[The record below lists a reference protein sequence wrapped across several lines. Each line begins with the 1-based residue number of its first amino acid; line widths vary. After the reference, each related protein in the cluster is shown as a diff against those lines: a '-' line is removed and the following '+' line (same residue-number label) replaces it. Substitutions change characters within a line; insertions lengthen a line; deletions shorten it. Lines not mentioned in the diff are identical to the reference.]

1 VRQLE
6 TGKAIG
12 LPVAVRISGD
22 DAARLRAEAERV
34 KDIFRESPLTTRVRD
49 DWGDESFTVRLR
61 TDPDRAN
68 LAGVSNYDVAAASA
82 TAISGQRVTT
92 LREGDKQIPVA
103 ARLRMEERAQLADIN
118 NLYVY
123 SSQGA
128 GRVPL
133 GVVSSVE
140 HEMQTEK
147 LRRRNQFRT
156 ITVSCFPRDGA
167 LPSEVMSASREKL
180 NAFAAALPPGYKM
193 EIGGEE
199 EEQVK
204 GFKNLAVV
212 LLISI
217 VAIFLALVFQFKHA
231 IKPLIV
237 FAAIPFGMVGALAA
251 LWVMGS
257 PFGFMAFLGCVSL
270 VGVIVRLES
279 GKTVAGAALLY
290 AVGRQSNADLL
301 KLEAAGVPLD
311 NRGRISVNEHFQT
324 AIPHIYA
331 AGDVIGF
338 PALAATSME
347 QGRLAACHMFGA
359 HSTNSASPLPY
370 GVYTIPEI
378 SMIGKTERQLTEEK
392 IPYEVGIARY
402 EELAR
407 GQILGDQTGR
417 LKLLFDPRNLKLL
430 GIHII
435 GEGATELV
443 HIGQAIMN
451 TGATIE
457 YFRDT
462 VFNYP
467 TLAEAYKVAALNG
480 LNKLR
485 N

>member
-1 VRQLE
+1 MDKATYDLVIIGSGPAGQKGAIAAAKL
-6 TGKAIG
+6 GKK
-12 LPVAVRISGD
+12 VAVI
-22 DAARLRAEAERV
+22 
-34 KDIFRESPLTTRVRD
+34 
-49 DWGDESFTVRLR
+49 
-61 TDPDRAN
+61 DRKGMIG
-68 LAGVSNYDVAAASA
+68 GVSLHTGTIPSK
-82 TAISGQRVTT
+82 T
-92 LREGDKQIPVA
+92 LREAVLYMTGFRQRAFYGSDYSLKEKVSKEDLSARVRTVLERELEVVRHQFRRNEVTVIQGSACFLDPHTIVAPTDAGDVLLSAEKILIACGTRPARDPMIPFDGQTVIDA
-103 ARLRMEERAQLADIN
+103 GELESLAEIPKDLI
-118 NLYVY
+118 VV
-123 SSQGA
+123 GA
-128 GRVPL
+128 GVIGIEYASMCAALEVRVTVIEQRAEILDFVDREIVEHLQYHLRDL
-133 GVVSSVE
+133 GVIFRFGEKVLSVE
-140 HEMQTEK
+140 K
-147 LRRRNQFRT
+147 
-156 ITVSCFPRDGA
+156 D
-167 LPSEVMSASREKL
+167 SR
-180 NAFAAALPPGYKM
+180 G
-193 EIGGEE
+193 
-199 EEQVK
+199 
-204 GFKNLAVV
+204 AVV
-212 LLISI
+212 
-217 VAIFLALVFQFKHA
+217 AT
-231 IKPLIV
+231 
-237 FAAIPFGMVGALAA
+237 
-251 LWVMGS
+251 
-257 PFGFMAFLGCVSL
+257 
-270 VGVIVRLES
+270 LES

-301 KLEAAGVPLD
+301 NLEAAGVPLD
-311 NRGRISVNEHFQT
+311 KRGRIGVNEHFQT

-417 LKLLFDPRNLKLL
+417 LKLLFDPRDLKLL

>member
-1 VRQLE
+1 MDKATYDLVVIGSGPAGQKGAIAATKL
-6 TGKAIG
+6 GKK
-12 LPVAVRISGD
+12 VAVI
-22 DAARLRAEAERV
+22 
-34 KDIFRESPLTTRVRD
+34 
-49 DWGDESFTVRLR
+49 
-61 TDPDRAN
+61 DRKGMIG
-68 LAGVSNYDVAAASA
+68 GVSLHTGTIPSK
-82 TAISGQRVTT
+82 T
-92 LREGDKQIPVA
+92 LREAVMYMTGFRQRAFYGSDYSLKEKVSKEDLSARVRTVLERELEVVRHQFRRNEVTVIQGSARFLDPHTIVAPTDAGDTLLSAEKILIACGTRPARDPMIPFDGQTVIDA
-103 ARLRMEERAQLADIN
+103 GELESLAEIPKDLI
-118 NLYVY
+118 VV
-123 SSQGA
+123 GA
-128 GRVPL
+128 GVIGIEYASMCAALEVRVTVVEQRPEILDFVDREIVEHLQYHLRDL
-133 GVVSSVE
+133 GVIFRLGEKVLSVE
-140 HEMQTEK
+140 K
-147 LRRRNQFRT
+147 
-156 ITVSCFPRDGA
+156 D
-167 LPSEVMSASREKL
+167 SR
-180 NAFAAALPPGYKM
+180 G
-193 EIGGEE
+193 
-199 EEQVK
+199 
-204 GFKNLAVV
+204 AVV
-212 LLISI
+212 
-217 VAIFLALVFQFKHA
+217 AT
-231 IKPLIV
+231 
-237 FAAIPFGMVGALAA
+237 
-251 LWVMGS
+251 
-257 PFGFMAFLGCVSL
+257 
-270 VGVIVRLES
+270 LES

-301 KLEAAGVPLD
+301 NLEAAGVPLD
-311 NRGRISVNEHFQT
+311 NRARIGVNEHFQT

>member
-1 VRQLE
+1 MDKATYDMVVIGSGPAGQKGAIAAAKL
-6 TGKAIG
+6 GKK
-12 LPVAVRISGD
+12 VAVI
-22 DAARLRAEAERV
+22 
-34 KDIFRESPLTTRVRD
+34 
-49 DWGDESFTVRLR
+49 
-61 TDPDRAN
+61 DRKGMIG
-68 LAGVSNYDVAAASA
+68 GVSLHTGTIPSK
-82 TAISGQRVTT
+82 T
-92 LREGDKQIPVA
+92 LREAVMYMTGFRQRAFYGSGYSLKERVSKEDLSDRVRAVLERELEVVRHQFRRNDVTVIQGGASFLDPHTIVAPNDAGDALLSAEKILIACGTRPARDPMIPFDGQTVIDA
-103 ARLRMEERAQLADIN
+103 GELERLADIPKD
-118 NLYVY
+118 LIVV
-123 SSQGA
+123 GA
-128 GRVPL
+128 GVIGIEYASMCAAL
-133 GVVSSVE
+133 GVRVTLIEQRAEMLDFVDREIAEQLQYHLRNLGVIFRFGEKVLSVE
-140 HEMQTEK
+140 K
-147 LRRRNQFRT
+147 DRR
-156 ITVSCFPRDGA
+156 G
-167 LPSEVMSASREKL
+167 
-180 NAFAAALPPGYKM
+180 
-193 EIGGEE
+193 
-199 EEQVK
+199 
-204 GFKNLAVV
+204 AVV
-212 LLISI
+212 
-217 VAIFLALVFQFKHA
+217 A
-231 IKPLIV
+231 
-237 FAAIPFGMVGALAA
+237 M
-251 LWVMGS
+251 
-257 PFGFMAFLGCVSL
+257 
-270 VGVIVRLES
+270 LES
-279 GKTVAGAALLY
+279 GKTVSGAALLY

-301 KLEAAGVPLD
+301 NLDAAGVPID
-311 NRGRISVNEHFQT
+311 KRGRIDVNEHFQT

-359 HSTNSASPLPY
+359 PATNTASPLPY

-378 SMIGKTERQLTEEK
+378 SMIGRTERQLTEGK

-417 LKLLFDPRNLKLL
+417 LKLLFDPRSLKLL

>member
-1 VRQLE
+1 MDKATYDLVVIGSGPAGQKGAIAATKL
-6 TGKAIG
+6 GKK
-12 LPVAVRISGD
+12 VAVI
-22 DAARLRAEAERV
+22 
-34 KDIFRESPLTTRVRD
+34 
-49 DWGDESFTVRLR
+49 
-61 TDPDRAN
+61 DRKGMIG
-68 LAGVSNYDVAAASA
+68 GVSLHTGTIPSK
-82 TAISGQRVTT
+82 T
-92 LREGDKQIPVA
+92 LREAVMYMTGFRQRAFYGSDYSLKEKVSKEDLSARVRTVLERELEVVRHQFRRNEVTVIQGSARFLDPHTIVAPTDAGDALLSAEKILIACGTRPARDPMIPFDGQTVIDA
-103 ARLRMEERAQLADIN
+103 GELESLAEIPKDLI
-118 NLYVY
+118 VV
-123 SSQGA
+123 GA
-128 GRVPL
+128 GVIGIEYASMCAALEVRVTVVEQRPEILDFVDREIVEHLQYHLRDL
-133 GVVSSVE
+133 GVIFRLGEKVLSVE
-140 HEMQTEK
+140 K
-147 LRRRNQFRT
+147 
-156 ITVSCFPRDGA
+156 D
-167 LPSEVMSASREKL
+167 SR
-180 NAFAAALPPGYKM
+180 G
-193 EIGGEE
+193 
-199 EEQVK
+199 
-204 GFKNLAVV
+204 AVV
-212 LLISI
+212 
-217 VAIFLALVFQFKHA
+217 AT
-231 IKPLIV
+231 
-237 FAAIPFGMVGALAA
+237 
-251 LWVMGS
+251 
-257 PFGFMAFLGCVSL
+257 
-270 VGVIVRLES
+270 LES

-301 KLEAAGVPLD
+301 NLEAAGVPLD
-311 NRGRISVNEHFQT
+311 NRARIGVNEHFQT

-359 HSTNSASPLPY
+359 HSTNCAFPLPY

-435 GEGATELV
+435 GEGATEPV

>member
-1 VRQLE
+1 MDKATYDLVVIGSGPAGQKGAIAAAKL
-6 TGKAIG
+6 GKK
-12 LPVAVRISGD
+12 VAVVDRKGMLGGVSLHTGTIPSKTMREAVMYMTGFRQRAFYGSGYS
-22 DAARLRAEAERV
+22 LKERV
-34 KDIFRESPLTTRVRD
+34 IKEDLSARVRTVLERELEVVRHQFRRNEVTVIQGSARFLDPHTIVTPTEAGDALLSAEKILIACGTRPARDPMIPFDGQTVIDAGELESLAEIPKDLIVVGAGVIGIEYASMCAALEVRVTIIEQRVEMLDFVDREIVEQLQYHLRDLGVIFR
-49 DWGDESFTVRLR
+49 
-61 TDPDRAN
+61 
-68 LAGVSNYDVAAASA
+68 
-82 TAISGQRVTT
+82 
-92 LREGDKQIPVA
+92 
-103 ARLRMEERAQLADIN
+103 
-118 NLYVY
+118 
-123 SSQGA
+123 
-128 GRVPL
+128 L
-133 GVVSSVE
+133 GEKVLSVE
-140 HEMQTEK
+140 K
-147 LRRRNQFRT
+147 
-156 ITVSCFPRDGA
+156 D
-167 LPSEVMSASREKL
+167 SR
-180 NAFAAALPPGYKM
+180 G
-193 EIGGEE
+193 
-199 EEQVK
+199 
-204 GFKNLAVV
+204 AVV
-212 LLISI
+212 
-217 VAIFLALVFQFKHA
+217 A
-231 IKPLIV
+231 
-237 FAAIPFGMVGALAA
+237 
-251 LWVMGS
+251 
-257 PFGFMAFLGCVSL
+257 
-270 VGVIVRLES
+270 RLES

-301 KLEAAGVPLD
+301 NLEAAGVPLD
-311 NRGRISVNEHFQT
+311 MRGRIGVNEHFQT

-359 HSTNSASPLPY
+359 HSTNSVSPLPY

-417 LKLLFDPRNLKLL
+417 LKLLFDPRDLKLL

>member
-1 VRQLE
+1 MDKANYDLVVIGSGPAGQKGAIAAAKL
-6 TGKAIG
+6 GKR
-12 LPVAVRISGD
+12 VAVI
-22 DAARLRAEAERV
+22 
-34 KDIFRESPLTTRVRD
+34 
-49 DWGDESFTVRLR
+49 
-61 TDPDRAN
+61 DRKGM
-68 LAGVSNYDVAAASA
+68 LGGVSLHAGTIPSK
-82 TAISGQRVTT
+82 T
-92 LREGDKQIPVA
+92 LREAVMYMTGFRQRAFYGSGYSLKERVSKEDLS
-103 ARLRMEERAQLADIN
+103 ARVRTVLERELE
-118 NLYVY
+118 
-123 SSQGA
+123 
-128 GRVPL
+128 
-133 GVVSSVE
+133 VV
-140 HEMQTEK
+140 
-147 LRRRNQFRT
+147 RNQFRRNEVAVIQGDACFLDPHT
-156 ITVSCFPRDGA
+156 IVAPTNNGDALLSAENILIACGTRPARDPMIPFDGQTVIDAGELERLAQIPKDLIVVGA
-167 LPSEVMSASREKL
+167 GVIGIEYASMC
-180 NAFAAALPPGYKM
+180 AALGVRVTVIEQRA
-193 EIGGEE
+193 EILDFVDREIV
-199 EEQVK
+199 EQLQYHLR
-204 GFKNLAVV
+204 NL
-212 LLISI
+212 
-217 VAIFLALVFQFKHA
+217 
-231 IKPLIV
+231 
-237 FAAIPFGMVGALAA
+237 
-251 LWVMGS
+251 
-257 PFGFMAFLGCVSL
+257 
-270 VGVIVRLES
+270 GVIFRFGEKVLSVEKDSRGAVIATLES

-301 KLEAAGVPLD
+301 NLEAAGVPID
-311 NRGRISVNEHFQT
+311 KRGRISVNERFQT

-359 HSTNSASPLPY
+359 HVTNSASPLPY

-417 LKLLFDPRNLKLL
+417 LKILFDPRSLKLL

>member
-1 VRQLE
+1 MDKATYDLVIIGSGPAGQKGAIAAAKL
-6 TGKAIG
+6 GKK
-12 LPVAVRISGD
+12 VAVI
-22 DAARLRAEAERV
+22 
-34 KDIFRESPLTTRVRD
+34 
-49 DWGDESFTVRLR
+49 
-61 TDPDRAN
+61 DRKGMIG
-68 LAGVSNYDVAAASA
+68 GVSLHTGTIPSK
-82 TAISGQRVTT
+82 T
-92 LREGDKQIPVA
+92 LREAVMYMTGFRQRAFYGSDYSLKEKVSKEDLSARVRTVLERELEVVRHQFRRNEVTVIQGSACFLDPHTIVAPTDAGDVLLSAEKILIACGTRPARDPMIPFDGQTVIDA
-103 ARLRMEERAQLADIN
+103 GELESLAEIPKDLI
-118 NLYVY
+118 VV
-123 SSQGA
+123 GA
-128 GRVPL
+128 GVIGIEYASMCAALEVRVTVIEQRAEILDFVDREIVEHLQYHLRDL
-133 GVVSSVE
+133 GVIFRFGEKVLSVE
-140 HEMQTEK
+140 K
-147 LRRRNQFRT
+147 
-156 ITVSCFPRDGA
+156 D
-167 LPSEVMSASREKL
+167 SR
-180 NAFAAALPPGYKM
+180 GS
-193 EIGGEE
+193 
-199 EEQVK
+199 
-204 GFKNLAVV
+204 VV
-212 LLISI
+212 
-217 VAIFLALVFQFKHA
+217 AT
-231 IKPLIV
+231 
-237 FAAIPFGMVGALAA
+237 
-251 LWVMGS
+251 
-257 PFGFMAFLGCVSL
+257 
-270 VGVIVRLES
+270 LES

-301 KLEAAGVPLD
+301 NLEAAGVPLD
-311 NRGRISVNEHFQT
+311 KRGRIGVNEHFQT

-359 HSTNSASPLPY
+359 HATNSTSPLPY

>member
-1 VRQLE
+1 MDKATYDLVVIGSGPAGQKGAIAATKL
-6 TGKAIG
+6 GKK
-12 LPVAVRISGD
+12 VAVI
-22 DAARLRAEAERV
+22 
-34 KDIFRESPLTTRVRD
+34 
-49 DWGDESFTVRLR
+49 
-61 TDPDRAN
+61 DRKGMIG
-68 LAGVSNYDVAAASA
+68 GVSLHTGTIPSK
-82 TAISGQRVTT
+82 T
-92 LREGDKQIPVA
+92 LREAVMYMTGFRQRAFYGSDYSLKEKVSKEDLSARVRTVLERELEVVRHQFRRNEVTVIQGSACFLDPHTIVAPSDAGDALLSAEKILIACGTRPARDSMIPFDGQTVIDA
-103 ARLRMEERAQLADIN
+103 GELESLADIPKD
-118 NLYVY
+118 LIVV
-123 SSQGA
+123 GA
-128 GRVPL
+128 GVIGIEYASMCAALEVRVTVVEQRAEILDFVDREIVEHLQYHLRDL
-133 GVVSSVE
+133 GVIFRLGEKVLSVE
-140 HEMQTEK
+140 K
-147 LRRRNQFRT
+147 
-156 ITVSCFPRDGA
+156 D
-167 LPSEVMSASREKL
+167 SR
-180 NAFAAALPPGYKM
+180 G
-193 EIGGEE
+193 
-199 EEQVK
+199 
-204 GFKNLAVV
+204 AVV
-212 LLISI
+212 
-217 VAIFLALVFQFKHA
+217 AT
-231 IKPLIV
+231 
-237 FAAIPFGMVGALAA
+237 
-251 LWVMGS
+251 
-257 PFGFMAFLGCVSL
+257 
-270 VGVIVRLES
+270 LES

-311 NRGRISVNEHFQT
+311 NRGRIGVNEHFQT

-359 HSTNSASPLPY
+359 RSTNSASPLPY
-370 GVYTIPEI
+370 GIYTIPEI

-392 IPYEVGIARY
+392 IPYEVGVARY

-417 LKLLFDPRNLKLL
+417 LKLLFDPKNLKLL

-435 GEGATELV
+435 GEGATELL

-485 N
+485 T